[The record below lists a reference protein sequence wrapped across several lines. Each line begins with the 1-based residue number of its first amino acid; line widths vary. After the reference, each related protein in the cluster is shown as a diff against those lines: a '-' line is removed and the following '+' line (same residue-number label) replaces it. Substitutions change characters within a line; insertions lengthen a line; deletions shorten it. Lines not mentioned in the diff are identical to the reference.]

1 MDGYSVRDVEKLVHM
16 PRSAIRALV
25 EAGFVSTARGPRN
38 AWMFSFQDL
47 IVLRTAQALAAAKVP
62 RKRITRSV
70 QELRRHLPE
79 SMPLSGLS
87 IAAEADSVV
96 VKEGPRSWQAES
108 GQYLLA
114 FEGDPAD
121 GSLSI
126 LERRG
131 APVAAGAQDWYDRGS
146 ALEEQDRERA
156 VEAYRQA
163 IAADP
168 AHLEARI
175 NLGCLLHEM
184 GRLELAES
192 VYRAAIR
199 THGNDPVLLYALGGL
214 LDDMGRKREALE
226 AYQAALRQDPRF
238 ADCHYNLALLCEGL
252 GKPKDAI
259 RHMVEYR
266 KLTAANRPE

>member
-1 MDGYSVRDVEKLVHM
+1 MSGYSVRDVEKLVHM

-25 EAGFVSTARGPRN
+25 EAGFVSPARGPRN
-38 AWMFSFQDL
+38 SWRFSFQDL

-87 IAAEADSVV
+87 IAAEADRVV
-96 VKEGPRSWQAES
+96 VKEGSRSWQAES

-126 LERRG
+126 LERPN
-131 APVAAGAQDWYDRGS
+131 APIPAHTENWYEQGT
-146 ALEEQDRERA
+146 ALESQDKERA
-156 VEAYRQA
+156 REAYEQA

-168 AHLEARI
+168 GHVEARI

-184 GRLELAES
+184 GRLEEAER
-192 VYRAAIR
+192 VYRDALRANLR
-199 THGNDPVLLYALGGL
+199 DPVLSYDLGVL
-214 LDDMGRKREALE
+214 LDDMGRKREAME
-226 AYQAALRQDPRF
+226 AYQAALQGDPRF
-238 ADCHYNLALLCEGL
+238 ADCHYNLALLYEGL
-252 GKPKDAI
+252 GRPKDAI
-259 RHMVEYR
+259 RHMAEYR
-266 KLTAANRPE
+266 KLSVTPQS